1 MTAATREPPPLRM
14 GTKLLYAVGS
24 AATNLKV
31 RALTTFLVIFYN
43 QVIGL
48 PPKLV
53 GLILMVA
60 LVFDAVIDPF
70 VGQVSDNL
78 RSRWGRRHPFM
89 MAAALPYAL
98 AF

>member
-1 MTAATREPPPLRM
+1 MTTATREPPPLRL

-24 AATNLKV
+24 AATNLKA

-43 QVIGL
+43 QVVGL

-60 LVFDAVIDPF
+60 LVFDAVIEDRKS
-70 VGQVSDNL
+70 VV
-78 RSRWGRRHPFM
+78 
-89 MAAALPYAL
+89 
-98 AF
+98 